1 MDCVTWDIPIDITIH
16 CNSTIMYC
24 NGLCYM
30 GYPNRYYNT
39 LQCNTIPW
47 DVTQ

>member
-1 MDCVTWDIPIDITIH
+1 
-16 CNSTIMYC
+16 MYC
-24 NGLCYM
+24 NVLCYM

-47 DVTQ
+47 NVTQ